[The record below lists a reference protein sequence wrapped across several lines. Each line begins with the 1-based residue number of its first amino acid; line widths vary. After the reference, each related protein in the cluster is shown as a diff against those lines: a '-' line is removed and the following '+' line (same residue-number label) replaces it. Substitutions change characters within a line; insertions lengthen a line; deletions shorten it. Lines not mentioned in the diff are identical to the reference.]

1 MKIYVDVQRTLTD
14 QIYLVGADPW
24 FEFKDGHR
32 TDNLLG
38 ARANLVIPLQKFE
51 KVNVKIAG
59 AHAGDLQKL
68 VEDAGGAFVSVRL
81 IEPTATVYMMNG
93 KMGISVTAKNV
104 EVVK

>member
-1 MKIYVDVQRTLTD
+1 MKIYVDVEKTLTK
-14 QIYLVGADPW
+14 QIYLVGADDW
-24 FEFKDGHR
+24 YEFKDGHR

-51 KVNVKIAG
+51 KVNVKIAD

>member
-1 MKIYVDVQRTLTD
+1 MKIYVDVEKTLTK
-14 QIYLVGADPW
+14 QIYLVGADDW
-24 FEFKDGHR
+24 YEFKDGHR

-51 KVNVKIAG
+51 KVNVKIAD

-93 KMGISVTAKNV
+93 KMGISVMAKNV